1 MYRKVKMGIFEVR
14 SYSLLTPY
22 FQNEDTIREQTSD
35 NFNGLELMNISI
47 NKKET

>member
-1 MYRKVKMGIFEVR
+1 MYRKAKMGIFEVR

-35 NFNGLELMNISI
+35 KSNGLELKRIFQ
-47 NKKET
+47 